1 VWDKNTRRDGGSLGI
16 THSIPALAQLMM
28 QAGLFV
34 AADAYTAS
42 VTSGILTHYRRE
54 G

>member
-1 VWDKNTRRDGGSLGI
+1 
-16 THSIPALAQLMM
+16 MM

-54 G
+54 EDAEMTSGKLDEELKRMSQVADQV